1 MKKLIAL
8 ISISIILSSSL
19 AIARPVSEAKFIK
32 DINILFLKEDYSGL
46 LAYSREGMRSCRLG
60 RNQKKEAL
68 YLMGLSYM
76 KLEKFDKA
84 RESFD
89 DIIKMK
95 GSDLKDEAYIG
106 IADSYF
112 KESDFDKAIIAY
124 KSVIN
129 AFPRS
134 DRISGVYYNIGLC
147 YKEKNNLDKANYYHK
162 KIRTGYNESFEAKG
176 SDYLS
181 SNGTKYYIIQIGA
194 FRSLKNAK
202 KLHRTAARKGYESY
216 IQKAKKDG
224 ETIYKVR
231 AGKFSNKDY
240 AYNIVRKLK
249 RDKFSV
255 KIIVE

>member
-8 ISISIILSSSL
+8 ILISIIFSGLQ
-19 AIARPVSEAKFIK
+19 AVARPVSEGRFIK
-32 DINILFLKEDYSGL
+32 DINVLFLKEDYSGL
-46 LAYSREGMRSCRLG
+46 LAYSREGMRSCRLD
-60 RNQKKEAL
+60 RNQKKEVF
-68 YLMGLSYM
+68 YLMGLSYLQL
-76 KLEKFDKA
+76 KKFDKA
-84 RESFD
+84 RESFN
-89 DIIKMK
+89 DILKMK
-95 GSDLKDEAYIG
+95 GNDLREEAYIG

-112 KESDFDKAIIAY
+112 KESDFNKAIAAY
-124 KSVIN
+124 EGVIN

-134 DRISGVYYNIGLC
+134 DRISGVYSNIGLC
-147 YKEKNNLDKANYYHK
+147 YKAKNNFDKANYYRR
-162 KIRTGYNESFEAKG
+162 KIQTGYNESFEAKE
-176 SDYLS
+176 SYLS

-194 FRSLKNAK
+194 FKSLKNANR
-202 KLHRTAARKGYESY
+202 LHRNAAKKGYESY
-216 IQKAKKDG
+216 IQKSKSGG